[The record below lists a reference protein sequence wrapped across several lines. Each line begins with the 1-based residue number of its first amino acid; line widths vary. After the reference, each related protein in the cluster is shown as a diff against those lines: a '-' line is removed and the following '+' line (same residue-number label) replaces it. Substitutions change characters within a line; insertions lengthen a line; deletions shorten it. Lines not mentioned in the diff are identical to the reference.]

1 MSRKTYFGGWTGR
14 AIRTAVAAAAFLAAA
29 ASARAQ
35 ASCTFNAVSGVSFGA
50 YDALNTSPLDQTG
63 SVTFQCTGLG
73 AGTVTVDLSAGNS
86 GSYAAR
92 EMRKGTDPL
101 QYNLYRD
108 ASRTQI
114 WGDATAGTFHFGPF
128 APADGVDETVTIFGR
143 ILARQPSPVGAYTD
157 TVVATINF

>member
-1 MSRKTYFGGWTGR
+1 MSRKTHWGGGTGR
-14 AIRTAVAAAAFLAAA
+14 AIWTVVAAAAFLAAA

-35 ASCTFNAVSGVSFGA
+35 TCTFNTVSGVSFGS

-73 AGTVTVDLSAGNS
+73 AGTVTVDLSAGIS

-128 APADGVDETVTIFGR
+128 APADGVAETVTIFGR
-143 ILARQPSPVGAYTD
+143 VPARQASSVGAYTD
-157 TVVATINF
+157 TVTATINF